1 MQLYTNK
8 HTHICRSFTTKHNI
22 NLARCNVTMGDSY
35 LKDGEYVKALEC
47 FTKALPE
54 LTKALGTYHN
64 EVAEIYNNIGDVF
77 VKQGKLDEALENYK
91 KTLTIRLSK
100 DMFTNVGDIASI
112 YNDIAHVYV
121 AKGDQVEKA
130 LENYNNAIS
139 VFRDVQNHL

>member
-1 MQLYTNK
+1 M
-8 HTHICRSFTTKHNI
+8 
-22 NLARCNVTMGDSY
+22 
-35 LKDGEYVKALEC
+35 KALEC

-54 LTKALGTYHN
+54 LTKSLGTNHN

-130 LENYNNAIS
+130 LENYNNAIN
-139 VFRDVQNHL
+139 VQIKTIGENHLNIARAYHICTKYRQNDALKKALEYF